1 MGRACA
7 LLALL
12 ALLARASV
20 AARTVDVIGM
30 GVVDGMRPLPRKVG
44 DEEGGVQDVADGVLQ
59 QAVIR
64 EGAVAA
70 LVRQHPQA
78 HRRCARHE
86 GVGNPQR
93 QRDQLERDEKAK
105 RGSGP
110 NVSTF
115 ASKLPFST
123 RAGDNGNLQSNMT
136 SIDNLHFARL
146 DL

>member
-1 MGRACA
+1 
-7 LLALL
+7 
-12 ALLARASV
+12 
-20 AARTVDVIGM
+20 M

-105 RGSGP
+105 RGSG
-110 NVSTF
+110 
-115 ASKLPFST
+115 
-123 RAGDNGNLQSNMT
+123 RGDDQ
-136 SIDNLHFARL
+136 RL
-146 DL
+146 DEVAERARRAACETVVGYHRPHRCL